1 MADRE
6 AWTVYRYYD
15 AAGRLLYVGATGSGY
30 YRAHGHARSGAA
42 WWPLV
47 ARGEFEHFATMAEAY
62 SAELRQIVQLSP
74 LFNRAD
80 NPQWQGPRAVREPD
94 APIRPRVEQYLA
106 QLGPDELARMT
117 KGELADTMAAHGVD
131 VSVRYA
137 GQILDEYRVGL
148 PMPAR
153 RGSGDDRRRGGR

>member
-1 MADRE
+1 MNDRQV
-6 AWTVYRYYD
+6 WTVYRYYD
-15 AAGRLLYVGATGSGY
+15 VAGRLLYVGATGSGY

-47 ARGEFEHFATMAEAY
+47 TRGEFEHFTTMAEAY
-62 SAELRQIVQLSP
+62 SAERRQIVQLGP
-74 LFNRAD
+74 LYNRAD
-80 NPQWQGPRAVREPD
+80 NPQWQAPRAVRE
-94 APIRPRVEQYLA
+94 AGETIRPRVEQYLT

-117 KGELADTMAAHGVD
+117 KGELTDTMAAHGVD

-148 PMPAR
+148 PAR

>member
-62 SAELRQIVQLSP
+62 SAELRQIVQLGP
-74 LFNRAD
+74 LYNRAD

-148 PMPAR
+148 PAR